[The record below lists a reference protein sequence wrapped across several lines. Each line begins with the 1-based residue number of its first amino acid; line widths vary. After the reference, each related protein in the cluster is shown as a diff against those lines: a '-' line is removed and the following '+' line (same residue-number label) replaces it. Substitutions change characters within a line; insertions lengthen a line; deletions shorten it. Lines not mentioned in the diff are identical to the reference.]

1 MASTQN
7 DIKANIEVTVES
19 YLATF
24 VDAKAQNDPT
34 IANRNTTTD
43 CVRQM
48 LPSTLGGGATMN
60 NDDYEKVFAQGMEF
74 AAMKTNTP
82 SDVVVDVDG
91 RKAAVTAVAELE
103 TSGGQKFSL
112 DFAWFLHLNEDGTKI
127 KKIVEFVDSDSFKS
141 MQQQAP
147 KLEVDEAK

>member
-1 MASTQN
+1 MASTQ
-7 DIKANIEVTVES
+7 DIKANIEAAVKN
-19 YLATF
+19 YLASF
-24 VDAKAQNDPT
+24 IDSKAQNDPT
-34 IANRNTTTD
+34 IVNRNTTAE

-60 NDDYEKVFAQGMEF
+60 NEDYEKVFTQGMEF
-74 AAMKTNTP
+74 AAMKSNTP
-82 SDVVVDVDG
+82 SDVVIDVDG
-91 RKAAVTAVAELE
+91 RKAAVTAVTELE
-103 TSGGQKFSL
+103 TSGGQKFNL

-147 KLEVDEAK
+147 KGDGEAK